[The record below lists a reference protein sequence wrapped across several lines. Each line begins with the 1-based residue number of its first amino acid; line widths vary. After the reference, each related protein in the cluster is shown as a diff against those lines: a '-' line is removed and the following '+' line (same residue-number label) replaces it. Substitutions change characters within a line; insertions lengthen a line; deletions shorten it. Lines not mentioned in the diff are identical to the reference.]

1 MATLR
6 FLLKR
11 FVAQRLLGLA
21 VVVTLAFSVGVLV
34 AGPIYADAARSA
46 ILSSAI
52 HGAAVTVANARIQT
66 FGGGDFSYAEADAT
80 ITGETRPLPVGKEVR
95 QGLTTVRLNGEDGP
109 SVPLLFRDGAE
120 DHLTF
125 KGQPPGSGE
134 IALAGNSAQT
144 QGIHIG
150 DRVTLLGPG
159 GEAADLTVSGTF
171 LPPDPSDPFWFG
183 SRSPFPPP
191 DSAQVQPELVSRN
204 TELSLAGTL
213 GLTTEFS
220 WDLYLDLADV
230 SFADVRTLPD
240 RLHQVE
246 DTLHGDPGL
255 AGARVLTGLDT
266 LLRLVDQRVANL
278 RIPILLVVFQIGAVT
293 LAVLAGVG
301 ALTLTRQAFE
311 LSVLHSR
318 GFSRRTLLL
327 AQTVQAV
334 LAAVVAFPVGLLI
347 GLGLASLAGRS
358 NGPTL
363 PGVLFPVHL
372 NASAE
377 VLGAVAAAF
386 GALILLLL
394 SLPYIS
400 RTVLEE
406 RRAASREDRP
416 LLSRVPVELIV
427 LPVGIFAF
435 IQLRGGTKPK
445 PGSGTIDPLVL
456 LAPTLLLFAASFL
469 VLRLLLFAFRRVDRR
484 IGRSRRVPIY
494 LAGRKLSRAPG
505 AGFAAALLLLLA
517 MGLLVV
523 STSYRAIVLRNHQDA
538 AHTIV
543 GADWNVQVSPPE
555 DVLPAI
561 DDMPP
566 NTTPVIRTEPDL
578 PEGSY
583 ALPPTAISIDPAT
596 YAQGGW
602 WRSDFSQTPISQILD
617 ALHTRPS
624 GFDLPTG
631 AATLTVSIDVPKAIA
646 GVGVTATVID
656 DAGVTHTPETQLVSA
671 GPGTYRIPL
680 APGTRLLSISFQADT
695 TLDLPFR
702 FPIAITQAEI
712 DGVPLPL
719 DGWVPLTWRGSGG
732 RFVSTADGF
741 RFDVQIGA
749 GTVFAGLIPR
759 PAAMPA
765 LLSTVVA
772 AQVDDTFTVT
782 LGGQQIEL
790 RQVAEATQ
798 FPSAIPNSP
807 FIVVPTR
814 ALLERELAVPEPGI
828 TLDQVW
834 AMGSDNPLPALREHG
849 FITGRATQ
857 RSAPIEATLAQL
869 PQSLAVG
876 MNFTAAAG
884 GVGLVIIGVSASL
897 YFAQRRRDY
906 EFAALRAMG
915 AERSQIRRTLVL
927 EQGLLLGFAILAG
940 LGLGYLLLR
949 LVMPYVGTSL
959 GVSYP
964 PPLLVMDWTSLGVAL
979 GTVAV
984 TTSLGLGFA
993 LRTLM
998 RSSVTGVLR
1007 GEAE

>member
-46 ILSSAI
+46 ILSTAI
-52 HGAAVTVANARIQT
+52 QGAAVTVANVRIQAYGNGE
-66 FGGGDFSYAEADAT
+66 FPWAEADASIGQAT
-80 ITGETRPLPVGKEVR
+80 ASVPVGSIVR

-109 SVPLLFRDGAE
+109 SVPLLFRDGAD
-120 DHLTF
+120 DHLAF
-125 KGQPPGSGE
+125 KGQPPGPGE
-134 IALAGNSAQT
+134 IALAGNSPQT
-144 QGIHIG
+144 QGLQIG
-150 DRVTLLGPG
+150 DRVTLVGPS
-159 GEAADLTVSGTF
+159 GEETALTVSGTF
-171 LPPDPSDPFWFG
+171 LPPDTTDPFWFG

-191 DSAQVQPELVSRN
+191 DSTQVQPELVSRD
-204 TELSLAGTL
+204 TALQLADTL
-213 GLTTEFS
+213 GLTTEFA
-220 WDLYLDLADV
+220 WDLYLDLAYV
-230 SFADVRTLPD
+230 PFQDVRKIPTQLVGIQNQ
-240 RLHQVE
+240 LH
-246 DTLHGDPGL
+246 DDPGL

-266 LLRLVDQRVANL
+266 LLRLVDQRVENL
-278 RIPILLVVFQIGAVT
+278 RVPILLVVFQIGAVT
-293 LAVLAGVG
+293 LAVLAGVA

-327 AQTVQAV
+327 AQGVQAA
-334 LAAVVAFPVGLLI
+334 LAALVAFPLGLLI
-347 GLGLASLAGRS
+347 GLGLASLAGQT
-358 NGPTL
+358 NGPSL
-363 PGVLFPVHL
+363 PGVLFPVQL
-372 NASAE
+372 NPSAE
-377 VLGAVAAAF
+377 ALGALTAAI

-406 RRAASREDRP
+406 RRALSREDRP

-445 PGSGTIDPLVL
+445 PGAGTIDPLVL

-469 VLRLLLFAFRRVDRR
+469 MLRLLLFVFHRMDRR
-484 IGRSRRVPIY
+484 IGRSKRIPTY

-523 STSYRAIVLRNHQDA
+523 STSYRAIVLTNHQDA

-543 GADWNVQVSPPE
+543 GADWNIQVSPPD
-555 DVLPAI
+555 DVLPTI

-566 NTTPVIRTEPDL
+566 NTTPVVRTEPDI
-578 PEGSY
+578 GAGTF
-583 ALPPTAISIDPAT
+583 ALPPTALAIDPAT
-596 YAQGGW
+596 YATGGW
-602 WRSDFSQTPISQILD
+602 WRSDFSETPIDQILD
-617 ALHTRPS
+617 ALTSEPS
-624 GFDLPTG
+624 GYQLP
-631 AATLTVSIDVPKAIA
+631 ADASVLTLSLDVPKAVA

-656 DAGVTHTPETQLVSA
+656 DDGVTYTPDPQVVSA
-671 GPGTYRIPL
+671 GPGTYRISL
-680 APGTRLLSISFQADT
+680 EPGTRLLSISWQADT
-695 TLDLPFR
+695 LLDLPFR
-702 FPIAITQAEI
+702 FPIAISHADI
-712 DGVPLPL
+712 DGAPFSFE
-719 DGWVPLTWRGSGG
+719 GWIPMTWRGSGG
-732 RFVSTADGF
+732 QFVSTADGY
-741 RFDVQIGA
+741 RFGVQIGA
-749 GTVFAGLIPR
+749 GRVFAGLIPQ
-759 PAAMPA
+759 PIPMPA
-765 LLSTVVA
+765 LVSTSMA
-772 AQVDDTFTVT
+772 GQVDDTFTVT
-782 LGGQQIEL
+782 LGNQQIEL
-790 RQVAEATQ
+790 HQIATATQ
-798 FPSAIPNSP
+798 FPSTIPNAP

-828 TLDQVW
+828 TLDEVW
-834 AMGSDNPLPALREHG
+834 AMGSASPLPALRERG
-849 FITGRATQ
+849 FIPGRNVERAE
-857 RSAPIEATLAQL
+857 PIEATLAQL

-927 EQGLLLGFAILAG
+927 EQGLLLGFATIAG
-940 LGLGYLLLR
+940 VGLGYLMLR

-964 PPLLVMDWTSLGVAL
+964 PPLLVMDWASLGVAL
-979 GTVAV
+979 LLVVV
-984 TTSLGLGFA
+984 TTALGLGLA
-993 LRTLM
+993 IRTLM

>member
-21 VVVTLAFSVGVLV
+21 VVVTLAFSIGVLV

-52 HGAAVTVANARIQT
+52 QGAAVTVANARVQAYGT
-66 FGGGDFSYAEADAT
+66 GGFPYADADAS
-80 ITGETRPLPVGKEVR
+80 ITVETRSLPIGEKVR
-95 QGLTTVRLNGEDGP
+95 QGLTTVRLNGVDGP
-109 SVPLLFRDGAE
+109 SVPLIFRDGAE

-125 KGQPPGSGE
+125 EGRPPGPGE
-134 IALAGNSAQT
+134 IALAGNSPQT
-144 QGIHIG
+144 EGLRIG

-159 GEAADLTVSGTF
+159 GEAVELTVSGTF
-171 LPPDPSDPFWFG
+171 LPPDAGDPFWFG

-191 DSAQVQPELVSRN
+191 DSTQVQPELVSRD
-204 TELSLAGTL
+204 TALELGSSL
-213 GLTTEFS
+213 GLTTELS
-220 WDLYLDLADV
+220 WDLYLDLANV
-230 SFADVRTLPD
+230 PFEQVRTIP
-240 RLHQVE
+240 
-246 DTLHGDPGL
+246 DTLRQLEDSLHLAPGL
-255 AGARVLTGLDT
+255 SGARVLTGLDT
-266 LLRLVDQRVANL
+266 LLRLVDQRVENL
-278 RIPILLVVFQIGAVT
+278 QIPILLVVFQIGAVT

-318 GFSRRTLLL
+318 GFSRRTLML
-327 AQTVQAV
+327 AQTIQAV
-334 LAAVVAFPVGLLI
+334 LAAVVAFPIGLLI

-372 NASAE
+372 NTSAE
-377 VLGAVAAAF
+377 VLGGVAAAI
-386 GALILLLL
+386 GALILVLL

-406 RRAASREDRP
+406 RRAVSREDRP
-416 LLSRVPVELIV
+416 LLSRVPVELVV

-445 PGSGTIDPLVL
+445 AGSGTIDPLVL

-469 VLRLLLFAFRRVDRR
+469 VLRLLLFVFHRMDRR

-505 AGFAAALLLLLA
+505 AGFAAALLLVLA

-538 AHTIV
+538 AHAIV
-543 GADWNVQVSPPE
+543 GADWNVQISPPD

-561 DDMPP
+561 EDMPP
-566 NTTPVIRTEPDL
+566 NTTPVIRTEPDIG
-578 PEGSY
+578 EGTF
-583 ALPPTAISIDPAT
+583 ALPPTAIAIDPAT
-596 YAQGGW
+596 YTDGGW
-602 WRSDFSQTPISQILD
+602 WRSDFSATPIDQILD
-617 ALHTRPS
+617 ALRSPPS
-624 GFDLPTG
+624 GYELPPG
-631 AATLTVSIDVPKAIA
+631 ATTLTMSLDVPKVAA
-646 GVGVTATVID
+646 GVGVTATVMD
-656 DAGVTHTPETQLVSA
+656 GAGVATTPEIQLVPA
-671 GPGTYRIPL
+671 GHGTYRIPL

-695 TLDLPFR
+695 LLDLPFR
-702 FPIAITQAEI
+702 FPITIGQTDI
-712 DGVPLPL
+712 DGTPLPL
-719 DGWVPLTWRGSGG
+719 DGWVPLAWRGSGG
-732 RFVSTADGF
+732 KFVSTAEGF

-749 GTVFAGLIPR
+749 GRVFAGLIPS
-759 PAAMPA
+759 PPPMPA
-765 LLSTVVA
+765 LLSTSVA
-772 AQVDDTFTVT
+772 AQVDETFTVT
-782 LGGQQIEL
+782 LGGQRIEL
-790 RQVAEATQ
+790 REVAQAIQ

-807 FIVVPTR
+807 FVVVPTR

-828 TLDQVW
+828 TLDEVW
-834 AMGSDNPLPALREHG
+834 AMGSTNPLPALRERG
-849 FITGRATQ
+849 FIPGRAVQ
-857 RSAPIEATLAQL
+857 RAQPIEATLAQL

-884 GVGLVIIGVSASL
+884 GVGLVIVGVSASL
-897 YFAQRRRDY
+897 YFAHRRRDY

-927 EQGLLLGFAILAG
+927 EQGVLLGFAILAG

-964 PPLLVMDWTSLGVAL
+964 PPLLVMDWASLGVAL
-979 GTVAV
+979 GLVAV
-984 TTSLGLGFA
+984 TTSLGLGLA

>member
-46 ILSSAI
+46 ILSTAVQ
-52 HGAAVTVANARIQT
+52 GAAVTVANVRIQAYGNGE
-66 FGGGDFSYAEADAT
+66 FPWADADAS
-80 ITGETRPLPVGKEVR
+80 ITEATSSLPVGTIVP

-109 SVPLLFRDGAE
+109 SVPLLFRDGA
-120 DHLTF
+120 DAHLEF
-125 KGQPPGSGE
+125 KGEPPGPGE
-134 IALAGNSAQT
+134 IALAGNAPQT
-144 QGIHIG
+144 QGMQIG
-150 DRVTLLGPG
+150 DRVTLVGPG
-159 GEAADLTVSGTF
+159 GEETALTVSGTF
-171 LPPDPSDPFWFG
+171 LPPDISDPFWFG

-191 DSAQVQPELVSRN
+191 DSTQVQPQLVSRE
-204 TELSLAGTL
+204 TALQLADTL
-213 GLTTEFS
+213 GLTTEYA
-220 WDLYLDLADV
+220 WDVYLDLEGVPFEEVQAIP
-230 SFADVRTLPD
+230 AQLQ
-240 RLHQVE
+240 HIE
-246 DTLHGDPGL
+246 DQLHGEPGL

-266 LLRLVDQRVANL
+266 LLRIVDQRVENL
-278 RIPILLVVFQIGAVT
+278 RVPILLVVFQIGAVT
-293 LAVLAGVG
+293 LAVLAGVA

-327 AQTVQAV
+327 AQGVQAV
-334 LAAVVAFPVGLLI
+334 LAALIAFPLGLLI
-347 GLGLASLAGRS
+347 GLGLASLAGRT
-358 NGPTL
+358 NGPSL
-363 PGVLFPVHL
+363 PGVLFPVQL
-372 NASAE
+372 NPSAA
-377 VLGAVAAAF
+377 VLGALTAAI

-406 RRAASREDRP
+406 RRALSREDRP

-435 IQLRGGTKPK
+435 IQLRGGTKPT
-445 PGSGTIDPLVL
+445 PGAGTIDPLVL

-469 VLRLLLFAFRRVDRR
+469 VLRLLLFVFHRMDRR
-484 IGRSRRVPIY
+484 IGRSKRVPIY

-523 STSYRAIVLRNHQDA
+523 STSYRAIVLTNHEDA

-543 GADWNVQVSPPE
+543 GADWNIQVSPPD
-555 DVLPAI
+555 DVLASI
-561 DDMPP
+561 DDMPA
-566 NTTPVIRTEPDL
+566 NTTPVVRTEPDIGA
-578 PEGSY
+578 GSY
-583 ALPPTAISIDPAT
+583 PLPPAALAIDPAT
-596 YAQGGW
+596 YATGGW
-602 WRSDFSQTPISQILD
+602 WRSDFSDTPIDQILD
-617 ALHTRPS
+617 SLTSEPS
-624 GFDLPTG
+624 GYVLPPG
-631 AATLTVSIDVPKAIA
+631 SSTLSLSLDVPTKAA
-646 GVGVTATVID
+646 GAGVTATVID
-656 DAGVTHTPETQLVSA
+656 DDGVTHTPDAQVVSA
-671 GPGTYRIPL
+671 GAGTYRIPL
-680 APGTRLLSISFQADT
+680 EPGTRLLSITFQADT
-695 TLDLPFR
+695 SLDLPFR
-702 FPIAITQAEI
+702 FPIAISQADI
-712 DGVPLPL
+712 DGTPLSFE
-719 DGWVPLTWRGSGG
+719 GWIPLTWRGSGG
-732 RFVSTADGF
+732 KLVSTADGY

-749 GTVFAGLIPR
+749 GRVFAGLIPR
-759 PAAMPA
+759 PAPMPV
-765 LLSTVVA
+765 LVSTNVGS
-772 AQVDDTFTVT
+772 QVDDTFTVT
-782 LGGQQIEL
+782 LGSQQIEL
-790 RQVAEATQ
+790 HQIAVATQ
-798 FPSAIPNSP
+798 FPSIIPNAP
-807 FIVVPTR
+807 FLVVPTR

-828 TLDQVW
+828 TLDEVW
-834 AMGSDNPLPALREHG
+834 AMGSADPQPALIEAG
-849 FITGRATQ
+849 FIPGRNVQQAE
-857 RSAPIEATLAQL
+857 PIEATLAQL

-927 EQGLLLGFAILAG
+927 EQGLLLGFATIAG
-940 LGLGYLLLR
+940 VGLGYLMLR
-949 LVMPYVGTSL
+949 LVMPYIGTSL

-964 PPLLVMDWTSLGVAL
+964 PPLLVMDWASLGIAL
-979 GTVAV
+979 LLVAV
-984 TTSLGLGFA
+984 TTSLGLA
-993 LRTLM
+993 LAIRTLM

>member
-11 FVAQRLLGLA
+11 FAAQRLLGLA
-21 VVVTLAFSVGVLV
+21 VVVTLAFSIGVLV

-52 HGAAVTVANARIQT
+52 QTAAVTVANVRIQA
-66 FGGGDFSYAEADAT
+66 FGNGDFPYAEADAS
-80 ITGETRPLPVGKEVR
+80 ITLETRSLPVGKEVR
-95 QGLTTVRLNGEDGP
+95 QGLTTVRLNGADGP

-125 KGQPPGSGE
+125 KGEPPGPGE
-134 IALAGNSAQT
+134 IALAQNT
-144 QGIHIG
+144 PETRGIRIG
-150 DRVTLLGPG
+150 DRVTLVGPAG
-159 GEAADLTVSGTF
+159 DTSELTVSGTF
-171 LPPDPSDPFWFG
+171 LPPDPRDPFWFG
-183 SRSPFPPP
+183 SRSPFPSA
-191 DSAQVQPELVSRN
+191 DSTQVQPELVSRD
-204 TELSLAGTL
+204 TALALGSTL

-220 WDLYLDLADV
+220 WDLYLDLANV
-230 SFADVRTLPD
+230 PFVEVRALPAQLQQIED
-240 RLHQVE
+240 SLHDE
-246 DTLHGDPGL
+246 PGL

-266 LLRLVDQRVANL
+266 LMRLVDQRVENL

-318 GFSRRTLLL
+318 GFSRLTLLL
-327 AQTVQAV
+327 AQAVQAV
-334 LAAVVAFPVGLLI
+334 LAALVAFPLGLLI
-347 GLGLASLAGRS
+347 GLGLASLAGRT

-363 PGVLFPVHL
+363 PGVLFPVQL
-372 NASAE
+372 NTSAE
-377 VLGAVAAAF
+377 VLGAVTATI

-400 RTVLEE
+400 RTILEE
-406 RRAASREDRP
+406 RRVVSREDRP
-416 LLSRVPVELIV
+416 LLSRVPVELVV
-427 LPVGIFAF
+427 LPVGVFAF
-435 IQLRGGTKPK
+435 IQLRGGTKPQA
-445 PGSGTIDPLVL
+445 GSGTIDPLVL

-469 VLRLLLFAFRRVDRR
+469 VLRLLLFVFHRMDGR
-484 IGRSRRVPIY
+484 IGRSRRVPVY

-505 AGFAAALLLLLA
+505 AGFASALLLLLA

-523 STSYRAIVLRNHQDA
+523 STSYRAIVLRNHEDA

-543 GADWNVQVSPPE
+543 GADWNVPVSPPD
-555 DVLPAI
+555 DVLSAI

-566 NTTPVIRTEPDL
+566 NTTPVIRTEPDF
-578 PEGSY
+578 GQGTY
-583 ALPPTAISIDPAT
+583 ALPPSAIAIDPAT
-596 YAQGGW
+596 YADGGW
-602 WRSDFSQTPISQILD
+602 WRSDFSETPIDQILE
-617 ALHTRPS
+617 ALKTSPT
-624 GFDLPTG
+624 GYDLPAG
-631 AATLTVSIDVPKAIA
+631 ATTLTLSLDVPKAAEGI
-646 GVGVTATVID
+646 GVSATVID
-656 DAGVTHTPETQLVSA
+656 DGGVTNTPDVQPVSA

-680 APGTRLLSISFQADT
+680 TPGTRLLSITFQADT
-695 TLDLPFR
+695 LLSLPFH
-702 FPIAITQAEI
+702 FPIAITSADI
-712 DGVPLPL
+712 DGAPLPL

-732 RFVSTADGF
+732 KLTPAADGY

-749 GTVFAGLIPR
+749 GRVFAGLIPK
-759 PAAMPA
+759 PVALPA
-765 LLSTVVA
+765 LLSTTVA

-828 TLDQVW
+828 TLNEVW
-834 AMGSDNPLPALREHG
+834 AMGPTDPLPALRAHG
-849 FITGRATQ
+849 FIPGREIQQAV
-857 RSAPIEATLAQL
+857 PIEATLAQL

-927 EQGLLLGFAILAG
+927 EQGLLLGFAIVAG

-979 GTVAV
+979 VTVAV
-984 TTSLGLGFA
+984 TTTIGLGLA
-993 LRTLM
+993 MRTLM

>member
-6 FLLKR
+6 FLIKR

-21 VVVTLAFSVGVLV
+21 VVVTLAFSIGVLV

-46 ILSSAI
+46 ILSTAI
-52 HGAAVTVANARIQT
+52 HGAAVTVANARIQAY
-66 FGGGDFSYAEADAT
+66 GGGEFPYAEADAS
-80 ITGETRPLPVGKEVR
+80 ITSETRSLPVGMEVR
-95 QGLTTVRLNGEDGP
+95 QGLTTVRLSGQDGP

-125 KGQPPGSGE
+125 KGDPPGPGE
-134 IALAGNSAQT
+134 IALAGNSPQT
-144 QGIHIG
+144 AGLHIG
-150 DRVTLLGPG
+150 DRVKLLGPG
-159 GEAADLTVSGTF
+159 GEETELTVSGTF

-191 DSAQVQPELVSRN
+191 DSTQVQPELVSRD
-204 TELSLAGTL
+204 TGLSLAGTL

-220 WDLYLDLADV
+220 WDLYLDLANV
-230 SFADVRTLPD
+230 PFGEARTLPD
-240 RLHQVE
+240 QLHQIE

-266 LLRLVDQRVANL
+266 LLRLVDQRVSNL

-311 LSVLHSR
+311 LSILHSR

-327 AQTVQAV
+327 AQSVQAV
-334 LAAVVAFPVGLLI
+334 LAAVVAFPIGLLI
-347 GLGLASLAGRS
+347 GVGLAGLAGRS

-372 NASAE
+372 NTSAE
-377 VLGAVAAAF
+377 VLGAVAAAI

-445 PGSGTIDPLVL
+445 AGSGTIDPLVL

-469 VLRLLLFAFRRVDRR
+469 VLRLLLFAFRRMDRR

-523 STSYRAIVLRNHQDA
+523 STSYRAIVLRNHEDA

-566 NTTPVIRTEPDL
+566 NTTPVIRTEPDIG
-578 PEGSY
+578 EGTY
-583 ALPPTAISIDPAT
+583 ALPPTAIAIDPAT
-596 YAQGGW
+596 YAEGGW
-602 WRSDFSQTPISQILD
+602 WRSDFSATPIDQILD
-617 ALHTRPS
+617 ALRTSPS
-624 GFDLPTG
+624 GYELPVG
-631 AATLTVSIDVPKAIA
+631 ASTLTISLDVPKAVA

-656 DAGVTHTPETQLVSA
+656 DGGVTHTPETQVVAA

-695 TLDLPFR
+695 LLDLPFR
-702 FPIAITQAEI
+702 FPIAITHADI
-712 DGVPLPL
+712 DGTPLPL
-719 DGWVPLTWRGSGG
+719 DGWAPLTWRGSGG
-732 RFVSTADGF
+732 RFVSIADGF

-749 GTVFAGLIPR
+749 GTVFAGLMPR

-765 LLSTVVA
+765 LLSATVA

-790 RQVAEATQ
+790 HQVAEATQ

-828 TLDQVW
+828 TLDEVW
-834 AMGSDNPLPALREHG
+834 AMGSTDPLPAIREHG
-849 FITGRATQ
+849 FIPGLAVERAE
-857 RSAPIEATLAQL
+857 PIEATLAQL

-884 GVGLVIIGVSASL
+884 GVGLVIVGVSASL

-915 AERSQIRRTLVL
+915 AERSQIWRTLVL
-927 EQGLLLGFAILAG
+927 EQGLLLGFSILAG

-979 GTVAV
+979 GTIAV
-984 TTSLGLGFA
+984 TTSLGLGLA

>member
-11 FVAQRLLGLA
+11 FVAQRSLGLA

-52 HGAAVTVANARIQT
+52 QQAAVTVANARIQAY
-66 FGGGDFSYAEADAT
+66 GSAEFPWADADAS
-80 ITGETRPLPVGKEVR
+80 ITAATVRLPVGSLVR

-120 DHLTF
+120 GHLTF
-125 KGQPPGSGE
+125 KGEPPGLSE
-134 IALAGNSAQT
+134 IALAGNSPQT
-144 QGIHIG
+144 EGVQIG
-150 DRVTLLGPG
+150 DTVSLVGPG
-159 GEAADLTVSGTF
+159 GDTVELRVSGTF
-171 LPPDPSDPFWFG
+171 LPPDQSDPFWFG

-191 DSAQVQPELVSRN
+191 DSSQIQPELVSRD
-204 TELSLAGTL
+204 TALSLGGAL

-220 WDLYLDLADV
+220 WDMYLDLGPV
-230 SFADVRTLPD
+230 PFAEVRAIPD
-240 RLHQVE
+240 QLRQIEDSLHDE
-246 DTLHGDPGL
+246 PGL
-255 AGARVLTGLDT
+255 SGARVLTGLDT
-266 LLRLVDQRVANL
+266 LFRLVDQRVANL

-318 GFSRRTLLL
+318 GFSRRTLLF
-327 AQTVQAV
+327 AQGMQAV
-334 LAAVVAFPVGLLI
+334 LAAVVAYPLGLLI
-347 GLGLASLAGRS
+347 GMGLAGLAGRS

-372 NASAE
+372 NTSAQ
-377 VLGAVAAAF
+377 VLGAVTAAI

-406 RRAASREDRP
+406 RRAVSREERP
-416 LLSRVPVELIV
+416 LLSRVPVEVIV
-427 LPVGIFAF
+427 LPVGVFAF
-435 IQLRGGTKPK
+435 IQLRGGTKPTA
-445 PGSGTIDPLVL
+445 GSGTIDPLVL
-456 LAPTLLLFAASFL
+456 VAPTLLLFAASFL
-469 VLRLLLFAFRRVDRR
+469 VLRLLLFVFHRMDRR
-484 IGRSRRVPIY
+484 IGRSPHVSIY

-523 STSYRAIVLRNHQDA
+523 STSYRAIVLRNHEDA
-538 AHTIV
+538 AHAIV
-543 GADWNVQVSPPE
+543 GADWNLQVSPPD
-555 DVLPAI
+555 DVLPTI

-566 NTTPVIRTEPDL
+566 NTTPVIRTEPDI
-578 PEGSY
+578 GQGTY
-583 ALPPTAISIDPAT
+583 TLPPTAIAIDPLT
-596 YAQGGW
+596 YADGGW
-602 WRSDFSQTPISQILD
+602 WRSDFSESPIDQILE
-617 ALHTRPS
+617 ALQSPS
-624 GFDLPTG
+624 SGYDLTEG
-631 AATLTVSIDVPKAIA
+631 AATLTMSLDVPKAAA

-656 DAGVTHTPETQLVSA
+656 DGDVTHTPEPQVVTA
-671 GPGTYRIPL
+671 GSQTYRIPL
-680 APGTRLLSISFQADT
+680 APGVRLLSISFQADT
-695 TLDLPFR
+695 LLDLPFG
-702 FPIAITQAEI
+702 FPIAITGVDI
-712 DGVPLPL
+712 DGTPLPL

-732 RFVSTADGF
+732 KLVSTAEGF

-749 GTVFAGLIPR
+749 GRVFAGLIPL

-765 LLSTVVA
+765 LLSKTVA

-782 LGGQQIEL
+782 LGGQKIEL
-790 RQVAEATQ
+790 HQVAEATQ
-798 FPSAIPNSP
+798 FPGTIPNSP

-814 ALLERELAVPEPGI
+814 ALLERELAVPEAGI
-828 TLDQVW
+828 TLGEVW
-834 AMGSDNPLPALREHG
+834 AMGSTNPAAALRERG
-849 FITGRATQ
+849 FITGRDVQ
-857 RSAPIEATLAQL
+857 RAAPIEATLAQL

-949 LVMPYVGTSL
+949 SVMPYVGTSL

-979 GTVAV
+979 ATVAV
-984 TTSLGLGFA
+984 TTSLGLGLA

>member
-21 VVVTLAFSVGVLV
+21 VVVTLAFSIGVLV

-52 HGAAVTVANARIQT
+52 RSAAVTVADARIQT
-66 FGGGDFSYAEADAT
+66 YGNGDFPYLEADAS
-80 ITGETRPLPVGKEVR
+80 ITAETRSLHVGKEVR
-95 QGLTTVRLNGEDGP
+95 QGLTTVRLNGVDGP

-125 KGQPPGSGE
+125 KGRQPGPGE
-134 IALAGNSAQT
+134 IALAGNSAET
-144 QGIHIG
+144 RGLNVG
-150 DRVTLLGPG
+150 DTVVLLGPG
-159 GEAADLTVSGTF
+159 DEAVELIVSGTF
-171 LPPDPSDPFWFG
+171 LPPDSDDPFWFG
-183 SRSPFPPP
+183 SRSPFPPE
-191 DSAQVQPELVSRN
+191 DSTSVQPELVTRD
-204 TELSLAGTL
+204 TALELGDSLR
-213 GLTTEFS
+213 LTTEFS
-220 WDLYLDLADV
+220 WDLYLDLANVPFDE
-230 SFADVRTLPD
+230 VRALPD
-240 RLHQVE
+240 LLHQIE
-246 DTLHGDPGL
+246 DSLHLEPGL

-278 RIPILLVVFQIGAVT
+278 RVPILLVVFQIGAVT

-301 ALTLTRQAFE
+301 ALTLTRQGFE

-327 AQTVQAV
+327 AQAVQAV
-334 LAAVVAFPVGLLI
+334 LAAIVAFPIGLLI
-347 GLGLASLAGRS
+347 GVGLASLAGHS

-363 PGVLFPVHL
+363 PGVLFPVRL
-372 NASAE
+372 NTSAE
-377 VLGAVAAAF
+377 VLGAVAAAI

-406 RRAASREDRP
+406 RRAVSREDRP

-427 LPVGIFAF
+427 LPVGVFAF

-445 PGSGTIDPLVL
+445 AGVGTIDPLVL

-469 VLRLLLFAFRRVDRR
+469 VLRLLLFVFRRMDRR

-523 STSYRAIVLRNHQDA
+523 STSYRAIVLRNHEDA
-538 AHTIV
+538 AHAIV
-543 GADWNVQVSPPE
+543 GADWNVQVSPPD

-561 DDMPP
+561 DDMPAG
-566 NTTPVIRTEPDL
+566 TTPVIRTEPDIG
-578 PEGSY
+578 EGTY
-583 ALPPTAISIDPAT
+583 ALPPTALAIDPAT
-596 YAQGGW
+596 YADGGW
-602 WRSDFSQTPISQILD
+602 WRSDFSETPIDQILR
-617 ALHTRPS
+617 ALRTPPS
-624 GFDLPTG
+624 GYELPE
-631 AATLTVSIDVPKAIA
+631 AAAKLTISLDAPKAAA
-646 GVGVTATVID
+646 G
-656 DAGVTHTPETQLVSA
+656 AGVTVTVIGDDGVTYTPETQLVAA
-671 GPGTYRIPL
+671 GRGTYRIPL
-680 APGTRLLSISFQADT
+680 ASGTRLLSISFQADT
-695 TLDLPFR
+695 SLDIPFR
-702 FPIAITQAEI
+702 FAIAIAHADI

-719 DGWVPLTWRGSGG
+719 DDWVPLTWRGSGG
-732 RFVSTADGF
+732 RFVSTADGY

-749 GTVFAGLIPR
+749 GRVFAGLIPR
-759 PAAMPA
+759 PPTMPA
-765 LLSTVVA
+765 LLSTTVA

-790 RQVAEATQ
+790 HQVAEAAQ

-828 TLDQVW
+828 TLDEVW
-834 AMGSDNPLPALREHG
+834 AMGPADPAPALRERG
-849 FITGRATQ
+849 FVPGRVVQ
-857 RSAPIEATLAQL
+857 RAEPIEAMLAQL

-940 LGLGYLLLR
+940 LGLGYVLLR

-964 PPLLVMDWTSLGVAL
+964 PPLLVMDWTSLCVAL
-979 GTVAV
+979 AAVVA
-984 TTSLGLGFA
+984 TTSLCLGLA
-993 LRTLM
+993 VRTLM